1 MNISQQGYISDTKL
15 TMAVVWATS
24 ISLDIAIWVD
34 QYPPNLCDTT
44 ESSGVYNCI
53 GEKLI
58 ALRKSCYT
66 KERSLRMG
74 WLTFDSF
81 PFCSRL
87 SWHIC
92 NWELKVVGGRV
103 GGVGRKGEFKLVGRG
118 PKVITLPHSP
128 TVQFAGRG
136 HGCKLQLRLGTGR
149 CHWRQ

>member
-34 QYPPNLCDTT
+34 LYPPNLCHTT

-74 WLTFDSF
+74 WLTIDSF

-87 SWHIC
+87 SWHNVTG
-92 NWELKVVGGRV
+92 NWRLWGG
-103 GGVGRKGEFKLVGRG
+103 GWGVWGRKGEFKMVGRG